1 VVPRP
6 QLGVDDGR
14 WHLRCRSFGLEV
26 LVVVDDMR
34 SSCELQQQQPRPSKT
49 HYKCSHCPHSHTDQ
63 VARTGEGCNKVED
76 GGCYLYC
83 AAAGRTADRLLLLV
97 SQGDILCLK
106 NTINLWIFFSKER
119 RNFAAD
125 FIRRYK
131 EKKEQIQL
139 PIYTQRPLLIKIETS
154 KTTKKT
160 TARKKTGKKTETR
173 DTPKTRTLAQPE
185 KRSTASSPYYELE
198 PSPKKTDLYHL
209 CTNLQLV
216 LGSNFFVGKFA
227 YSSLFRYSTKN
238 IL

>member
-1 VVPRP
+1 MEVVPRP

-106 NTINLWIFFSKER
+106 NTINLWIFYWR
-119 RNFAAD
+119 RINLWVD
-125 FIRRYK
+125 
-131 EKKEQIQL
+131 
-139 PIYTQRPLLIKIETS
+139 S
-154 KTTKKT
+154 
-160 TARKKTGKKTETR
+160 
-173 DTPKTRTLAQPE
+173 DQPCL
-185 KRSTASSPYYELE
+185 K
-198 PSPKKTDLYHL
+198 LYISIFRL
-209 CTNLQLV
+209 KYI
-216 LGSNFFVGKFA
+216 SFFL
-227 YSSLFRYSTKN
+227 SLR
-238 IL
+238 